1 MEQLRKL
8 IPALFKLVIL
18 LRDLQL
24 RLVSVID
31 NAHGGGEL
39 AVELLL
45 SCLKYGDPRLQIKL
59 LLRLTSGASDGL
71 LKPC

>member
-1 MEQLRKL
+1 MEQLGKL
-8 IPALFKLVIL
+8 VPALFKLVIL
-18 LRDLQL
+18 LRDFQL

-45 SCLKYGDPRLQIKL
+45 SCLKDSDTSLQVKL
-59 LLRLTSGASDGL
+59 LLRLASCASDGL
-71 LKPC
+71 LKLG